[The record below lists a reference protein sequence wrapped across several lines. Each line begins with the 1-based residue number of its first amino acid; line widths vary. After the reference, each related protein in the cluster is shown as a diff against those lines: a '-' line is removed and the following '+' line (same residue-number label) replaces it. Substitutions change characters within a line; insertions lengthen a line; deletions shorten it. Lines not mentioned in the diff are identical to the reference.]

1 MSPTAHIDEPNTIFR
16 EKLGA
21 VAPGAH
27 IDGWSGVIK
36 LTSWSGA
43 RLEPAVMVHHLDRG
57 ALAGAVWA
65 REATA
70 QPLWPQAKPTEA
82 GVNLLL
88 EQIADAVGSVTD
100 TQRHVHVS
108 TDDVVLTARAT
119 HP

>member
-27 IDGWSGVIK
+27 IDTWGGVIK
-36 LTSWSGA
+36 LTSWSGHS
-43 RLEPAVMVHHLDRG
+43 LEPAVMVHLDRG

-70 QPLWPQAKPTEA
+70 QRLWPQAKPTEA

-108 TDDVVLTARAT
+108 TDDVVLTTRASR
-119 HP
+119 P

>member
-27 IDGWSGVIK
+27 IDSRSGVIK
-36 LTSWSGA
+36 LTSWSGHS
-43 RLEPAVMVHHLDRG
+43 LEPAVMVHLDRG

-65 REATA
+65 REAAA
-70 QPLWPQAKPTEA
+70 QPLWPQARPTEA

-108 TDDVVLTARAT
+108 TDDVVLTTRAAR
-119 HP
+119 P